1 MPRPPKSQAAKKQIE
16 HKKATES
23 REAAIKEYQDQ
34 VTAGSK
40 PSIPKLAQKHG
51 IPERTLRRLLNPGN
65 HSIDDFNAAKQ
76 KIPRVQEEVLVQWCL
91 ELSSHNIPLD
101 RSNLLLYATTVLQ
114 TTQLGEKLSSRW
126 VDRFLTRHQSR
137 LGRQWARPHDRIRS
151 AAATPEV
158 IAGYFAAY
166 KSIVGENGEKLPAH
180 RQFAMDETGV
190 LLGSDQRK

>member
-1 MPRPPKSQAAKKQIE
+1 M
-16 HKKATES
+16 
-23 REAAIKEYQDQ
+23 
-34 VTAGSK
+34 
-40 PSIPKLAQKHG
+40 AQKHG

-91 ELSSHNIPLD
+91 ELSSRNIPLD

-114 TTQLGEKLSSRW
+114 TTHLGEKLSSRW

>member
-16 HKKATES
+16 CKKATES
-23 REAAIKEYQDQ
+23 HEAAIKEYQDQ

-51 IPERTLRRLLNPGN
+51 IPECTLRRLLNPGN

-76 KIPRVQEEVLVQWCL
+76 KIPKVQEEVVVQWCL
-91 ELSSHNIPLD
+91 ELSSCNIPLD
-101 RSNLLLYATTVLQ
+101 RSNLLLYATAVLQ
-114 TTQLGEKLSSRW
+114 TTQLGEKLSPRW
-126 VDRFLTRHQSR
+126 VDWFLTRHQSR
-137 LGRQWARPHDRIRS
+137 LGRQWACPHDHIQS
-151 AAATPEV
+151 ATATPEV